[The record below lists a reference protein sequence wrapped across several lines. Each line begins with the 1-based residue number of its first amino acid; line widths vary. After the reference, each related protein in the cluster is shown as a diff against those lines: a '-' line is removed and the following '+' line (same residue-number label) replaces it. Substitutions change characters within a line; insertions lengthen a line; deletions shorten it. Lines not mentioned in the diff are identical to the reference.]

1 MICPNSDNWAVGLI
15 GSSGWHGRWAV
26 HWKALVLLPDR
37 ILDVPNF
44 PLGRCKYTG
53 DPLLPSHP
61 ERYGPPN
68 DLPHFAIFVVISV
81 VVGVPLG
88 VGVGWLHLKRTPA
101 YLSEIDIGV
110 EANPYYYKLA
120 PGHQMEVFAP
130 INLELLRQIRKIM
143 KSQKLLSD
151 EEEKRLA
158 ELEGKM
164 ERLLRGGYVGS
175 PKRKLGF

>member
-1 MICPNSDNWAVGLI
+1 MSVWRFVGRLWFYFRMGYSTYLTFLLGVANTLVVVYYLLI
-15 GSSGWHGRWAV
+15 QN
-26 HWKALVLLPDR
+26 
-37 ILDVPNF
+37 VPSLQVVF
-44 PLGRCKYTG
+44 
-53 DPLLPSHP
+53 
-61 ERYGPPN
+61 
-68 DLPHFAIFVVISV
+68 PHFAFFVVISV
-81 VVGVPLG
+81 IVGVPLS

-130 INLELLRQIRKIM
+130 INLELLRQVRKIM
-143 KSQKLLSD
+143 KSQNLLSD

-164 ERLLRGGYVGS
+164 ETLLRGGYVGS
-175 PKRKLGF
+175 PKRSLGF